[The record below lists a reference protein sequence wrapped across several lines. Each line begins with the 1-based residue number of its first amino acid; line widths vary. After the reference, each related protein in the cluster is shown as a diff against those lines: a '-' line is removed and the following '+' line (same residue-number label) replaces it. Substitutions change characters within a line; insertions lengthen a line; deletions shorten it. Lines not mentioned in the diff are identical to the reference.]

1 MNVYKRKQI
10 KQPVWTSTKLNII
23 KQPAWTSTIVNKI
36 KQPVRAPPK
45 VSKIKQ
51 PVITSTKVIK
61 IKQSVWTSTKYL
73 HFFSPFFFLQ
83 GLTLSNLDQNSFY
96 ACTILPHTFNLFFY
110 SQWTKQNRWR
120 LLVLIQLTVVKQN
133 AVNNDW
139 L

>member
-1 MNVYKRKQI
+1 MNIYKNKQN
-10 KQPVWTSTKLNII
+10 KATSNNIY
-23 KQPAWTSTIVNKI
+23 KSNQNKAI
-36 KQPVRAPPK
+36 
-45 VSKIKQ
+45 SMNIYKI
-51 PVITSTKVIK
+51 S
-61 IKQSVWTSTKYL
+61 SL
-73 HFFSPFFFLQ
+73 LFSFFFLQ